1 MLLNR
6 RTLILAGLA
15 VAAVSGCSVESKV
28 EFLTGTA
35 TYVAQNSDNPLARVA
50 ATASQQI
57 GWRLLVQG
65 DRTKN
70 PLLSP
75 ASLCAALALVGLGAS
90 GASATGLDELFGMN
104 SEDRAV
110 GISTLRAALAD
121 YVPESIDARNPPEK
135 PIINL
140 ASRFLICSDVQPT
153 SPFLDAIRK
162 HFDSSAKKVK
172 NSDAQ
177 VSLDAWA
184 KKNTAGLIEQSGS
197 GGSQYRAGSA
207 GCLAVRFPLGNAVH
221 IRRHPA
227 HFHYRERRDRGGQGP
242 VGQLLRPGGLRAGL
256 AGCSGCPTTKTSPWM
271 SFSRTRES
279 TC

>member
-35 TYVAQNSDNPLARVA
+35 TYVAQNPDNPLARVA

-70 PLLSP
+70 QLLSP

-121 YVPESIDARNPPEK
+121 YVPESIPAREADHQCGVP
-135 PIINL
+135 L
-140 ASRFLICSDVQPT
+140 
-153 SPFLDAIRK
+153 LDL
-162 HFDSSAKKVK
+162 
-172 NSDAQ
+172 Q
-177 VSLDAWA
+177 
-184 KKNTAGLIEQSGS
+184 
-197 GGSQYRAGSA
+197 
-207 GCLAVRFPLGNAVH
+207 
-221 IRRHPA
+221 
-227 HFHYRERRDRGGQGP
+227 
-242 VGQLLRPGGLRAGL
+242 
-256 AGCSGCPTTKTSPWM
+256 
-271 SFSRTRES
+271 
-279 TC
+279 

>member
-57 GWRLLVQG
+57 GWHLLVQG

-140 ASRFLICSDVQPT
+140 ASRFLIWSDVQPT

-184 KKNTAGLIEQSGS
+184 RKNTAGLIEQSGS

-207 GCLAVRFPLGNAVH
+207 GCLAVRLPLGNAVH

-227 HFHYRERRDRGGQGP
+227 HFHYREWRDRGGQGP

>member
-256 AGCSGCPTTKTSPWM
+256 AGCSGCPTTKTSPWT

-279 TC
+279 TR

>member
-75 ASLCAALALVGLGAS
+75 ASLCAALALAGLGAS

-207 GCLAVRFPLGNAVH
+207 GCLAVRLPLGNAVH

-256 AGCSGCPTTKTSPWM
+256 AGCSSFPTTKTSPWM

>member
-256 AGCSGCPTTKTSPWM
+256 AGCSGFPTTKTSPWM
-271 SFSRTRES
+271 SFSRTGES
-279 TC
+279 TR

>member
-271 SFSRTRES
+271 PFSQTGES
-279 TC
+279 TR

>member
-207 GCLAVRFPLGNAVH
+207 GCLAVRLPLGNAVH

-256 AGCSGCPTTKTSPWM
+256 AGCSGFPTAKTSPWM

>member
-121 YVPESIDARNPPEK
+121 YMPESIDARNPPEK

-271 SFSRTRES
+271 SFSQTGES
-279 TC
+279 TR

>member
-121 YVPESIDARNPPEK
+121 YVPESIPAREADHQFGVP
-135 PIINL
+135 L
-140 ASRFLICSDVQPT
+140 
-153 SPFLDAIRK
+153 LDL
-162 HFDSSAKKVK
+162 
-172 NSDAQ
+172 Q
-177 VSLDAWA
+177 
-184 KKNTAGLIEQSGS
+184 
-197 GGSQYRAGSA
+197 
-207 GCLAVRFPLGNAVH
+207 
-221 IRRHPA
+221 
-227 HFHYRERRDRGGQGP
+227 
-242 VGQLLRPGGLRAGL
+242 
-256 AGCSGCPTTKTSPWM
+256 
-271 SFSRTRES
+271 
-279 TC
+279 

>member
-15 VAAVSGCSVESKV
+15 VAAVSGFSVESKV

-140 ASRFLICSDVQPT
+140 ASRFLICSDFQPT